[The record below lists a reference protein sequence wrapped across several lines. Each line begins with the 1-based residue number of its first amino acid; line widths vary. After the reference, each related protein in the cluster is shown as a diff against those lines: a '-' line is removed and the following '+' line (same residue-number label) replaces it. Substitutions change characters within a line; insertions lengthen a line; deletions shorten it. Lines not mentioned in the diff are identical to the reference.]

1 MWAIRLPGASIQPSL
16 TWATTILSSYT
27 AHSYHK
33 STASQSPTI
42 HHAHQLTLLSVTCSS
57 PSTTDSLLSS
67 VRATVMT

>member
-33 STASQSPTI
+33 GMANQSPL

-67 VRATVMT
+67 VRAMVMT